1 MRLEQLKY
9 VVEIYHTHSL
19 SQAAKNLSLSQPSL
33 SNALAALEE
42 EWGVKLFH
50 RLTTG
55 VIPTEEGERL
65 IPQITEALSE
75 LDRLYAV
82 RSQPSADPPPGRT
95 GDLQRT
101 AAADY
106 PGLSKTL
113 SARVHL
119 RTGDPSGIS
128 AGGIDRSAWLSGTQ
142 RL

>member
-9 VVEIYHTHSL
+9 VAEIYHTHSL

-82 RSQPSADPPPGRT
+82 RSQPSAAGSICCR
-95 GDLQRT
+95 R
-101 AAADY
+101 
-106 PGLSKTL
+106 LSWPFKNTIR
-113 SARVHL
+113 AC
-119 RTGDPSGIS
+119 PSPYW
-128 AGGIDRSAWLSGTQ
+128 RPVRNFCW
-142 RL
+142 RN

>member
-75 LDRLYAV
+75 LDRLYDA
-82 RSQPSADPPPGRT
+82 G
-95 GDLQRT
+95 GGL
-101 AAADY
+101 Y
-106 PGLSKTL
+106 PGQRHALLGRKGEGKPQL
-113 SARVHL
+113 CQQAVERCAL
-119 RTGDPSGIS
+119 CADEP
-128 AGGIDRSAWLSGTQ
+128 AGRF
-142 RL
+142 